1 MFSVNQI
8 IALVKQYKLQT
19 AVVIAIFIAIGGW
32 LVFNSGEEDPAKD
45 NLAMQQTQPI
55 EVHQAKSKSKDKK
68 EQNSQTPQKI
78 IVDIKGAV
86 KKPNTYEM
94 QSDDRMKQLLDKA
107 EPLTTADLS
116 RVNLAEKLTD
126 QKMIYIPDQR
136 EVTTSNSSHAS
147 QQDDTSAASTSQN
160 ISVNLNTADEKE
172 LTQIP
177 GIGPSKAQTIIK
189 HREEN
194 GPFQSVEDLKNVKG
208 IGEKTFE
215 KLKNYLTV

>member
-86 KKPNTYEM
+86 KNRI
-94 QSDDRMKQLLDKA
+94 RMKCNQ
-107 EPLTTADLS
+107 
-116 RVNLAEKLTD
+116 
-126 QKMIYIPDQR
+126 MI
-136 EVTTSNSSHAS
+136 E
-147 QQDDTSAASTSQN
+147 
-160 ISVNLNTADEKE
+160 
-172 LTQIP
+172 
-177 GIGPSKAQTIIK
+177 
-189 HREEN
+189 
-194 GPFQSVEDLKNVKG
+194 
-208 IGEKTFE
+208 
-215 KLKNYLTV
+215 

>member
-1 MFSVNQI
+1 MFSLNQF
-8 IALVKQYKLQT
+8 IALVKQYKMQT
-19 AVVIAIFIAIGGW
+19 VVLIAFLIALVGW
-32 LVFNSGEEDPAKD
+32 LVFNTDEEETSKD
-45 NLAMQQTQPI
+45 VLAMQQTQPI
-55 EVHQAKSKSKDKK
+55 EAHQAKSNSKDKK
-68 EQNSQTPQKI
+68 EQKEQMSQKI

-94 QSDDRMKQLLDKA
+94 QSNDRMKQLLDKA
-107 EPLTTADLS
+107 EPLETADLS
-116 RVNLAEKLTD
+116 RVNLAEKLID
-126 QKMIYIPDQR
+126 QKMIYIPSQG
-136 EVTTSNSSHAS
+136 EVVPSNSSHVS
-147 QQDDTSAASTSQN
+147 QQAHTSAASTSQN

-194 GPFQSVEDLKNVKG
+194 GPFQSVENLKDVKG

-215 KLKNYLTV
+215 KLKDYLTV